1 MMLRSFIT
9 SPHEIAASRA
19 VMSLIDG
26 SIRGQQK
33 PDAGLAIY
41 PWQQEE
47 GLPKEPYALL
57 EHYGFI
63 AVDKDF
69 FIQHMG

>member
-1 MMLRSFIT
+1 
-9 SPHEIAASRA
+9 
-19 VMSLIDG
+19 MSLIDG
-26 SIRGQQK
+26 SIGAQQK